1 MTNHNFSEP
10 ATIASAVLGTIGGA
24 MMLLPALSLATIPEL
39 TDKGRA
45 RLVDCLAIGLCVA
58 ASSGAVLATDRL
70 LDA

>member
-1 MTNHNFSEP
+1 
-10 ATIASAVLGTIGGA
+10 

-58 ASSGAVLATDRL
+58 LICAVLATDRL